1 MRSRARESLWAKK
14 VPGQC
19 GQPYPYRCCK
29 DNGADGD
36 IQNWEGHPAK
46 FGIDGDKDPSDPCNL
61 LEQATSTQEAMDA
74 LDAMLHRD
82 GLDRAQVAMLGMQ
95 VKKGNKAL
103 AKADWTPECQ
113 AKLADVIKALD

>member
-1 MRSRARESLWAKK
+1 MCECACAGREGVRTPLGAR
-14 VPGQC
+14 P
-19 GQPYPYRCCK
+19 
-29 DNGADGD
+29 
-36 IQNWEGHPAK
+36 
-46 FGIDGDKDPSDPCNL
+46 
-61 LEQATSTQEAMDA
+61 MDA